1 MSTEIQIAKNQ
12 VKLRNWMEEAD
23 ACRASGMTV
32 QQWCEMNGI
41 SVKTYYYHLR
51 KVREAVLQENSIV
64 PLGKSSSCSVDK
76 IEISSGDLKI
86 SLPEG
91 CAVETITAVLKV
103 LKDAQ

>member
-1 MSTEIQIAKNQ
+1 
-12 VKLRNWMEEAD
+12 
-23 ACRASGMTV
+23 
-32 QQWCEMNGI
+32 MNDI

-76 IEISSGDLKI
+76 IEISSGDMKI
-86 SLPEG
+86 SFPEG
-91 CAVETITAVLKV
+91 CAADTITAVLKV